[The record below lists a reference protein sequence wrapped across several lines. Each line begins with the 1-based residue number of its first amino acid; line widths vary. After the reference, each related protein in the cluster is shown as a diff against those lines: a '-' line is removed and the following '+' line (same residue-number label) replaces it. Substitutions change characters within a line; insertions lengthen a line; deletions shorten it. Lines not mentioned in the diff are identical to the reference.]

1 MTAARPVGYVTSA
14 HAAAHDTGAG
24 HPERP
29 ARLAALHTR
38 LTAAGLLD
46 ELASAEAPLATRE
59 DLALVHPRAY
69 AERVAAAIQRGATFV
84 DSPDSAVS
92 AGSYDAARS
101 AAGGALLA
109 VDRVVTGAWH
119 SAFCALRP
127 PGHHAEEATAM
138 GFCLFNNVAIAA
150 RHAQRRHGLARVA
163 IVDWDVHHG
172 NGTQH
177 LFERDATV
185 FYASLHQYPH
195 YPGTGAASERGS
207 GAGEGA
213 TLNLPLPAGSGP
225 REWLR
230 AFEGT
235 LLPAL
240 EAFRPALILVSAG
253 FDAHKLD
260 PLSDTELDGA
270 TFDAFTRGL
279 TEVATRVDAR
289 GLVSLLEGGYSLAG
303 LAESAEAHV
312 AALVALAR

>member
-1 MTAARPVGYVTSA
+1 MSRRAPVGYVTSV
-14 HAAAHDTGAG
+14 HAAAHETGAG

-38 LTAAGLLD
+38 LTAAGLLA
-46 ELASAEAPLATRE
+46 ELACAEAPLATPD

-69 AERVAAAIQRGATFV
+69 AERVAAAIQRGAAFV

-92 AGSYDAARS
+92 AGSYDAARA

-138 GFCLFNNVAIAA
+138 GFCLFNNVALAA

-177 LFERDATV
+177 LFEADGSV

-195 YPGTGAASERGS
+195 YPGTGAASERGR

-213 TLNLPLPAGSGP
+213 TLNLPQPAGSGP

-230 AFEGT
+230 AFEDT

-240 EAFRPALILVSAG
+240 EAFRPDLVLVSAG
-253 FDAHKLD
+253 FDAHALD
-260 PLSDTELDGA
+260 PLSDTHLDAA
-270 TFDAFTRGL
+270 TFATFTQRL
-279 TEVATRVDAR
+279 TDLAAHTGAR
-289 GLVSLLEGGYSLAG
+289 GVVSLLEGGYSLAG
-303 LAESAEAHV
+303 LAESTEAHV